1 MRALISDVNSMEG
14 NSESNSIKCNSKCNS
29 YSNEG
34 NSKSNS
40 YSNEGNSNYVRTGTS
55 QFNSNSGI
63 GLVISKKL
71 QFRSGIDPGSG
82 MIIRPFSAVVVSRT
96 CDLSR

>member
-14 NSESNSIKCNSKCNS
+14 NSESNSIKCNSK
-29 YSNEG
+29 
-34 NSKSNS
+34 SNS
-40 YSNEGNSNYVRTGTS
+40 YSNDGNSNYVWTGSS

-96 CDLSR
+96 YDLSR